1 MSRRELVVLGTAS
14 MVPTRGRNHNGYVLF
29 FDDQAILFD
38 PGEGTQ
44 RQMTLAGVSA
54 TDLTRIALTHLH
66 GDHSLGLAGVAQRLS
81 GDQVRHTVPISF
93 PASGEPWVRHLLDAS
108 AYDHH
113 ERVALQPVTFPPGHA
128 DGAPTAAGGP
138 VATLPRVDG
147 ERGAGP
153 GAPVLTARPLEHRI
167 DAVGYRLDE
176 PDGVSLDPAALTAA
190 GVPPGPAVGRLL
202 REGTLTLDDGRT
214 VHCDTVSVPRPGQS
228 VAFVMDTR
236 LCDAVEALADGVDLL
251 VVESTFLHRDADLA
265 ARWAHLTCRQAAVVA
280 SRAGV
285 RHLVLTHFSQRYRV
299 PDELPLEF
307 EREAREVFDGGL
319 TVAADLDRVPVPPR
333 RRDAG
338 LDR

>member
-14 MVPTRGRNHNGYVLF
+14 MVPTRTRNHNGYVLY
-29 FDDQAILFD
+29 FDDTAILFD

-54 TDLTRIALTHLH
+54 TDLTRIAITHLH

-93 PASGEPWVRHLLDAS
+93 PASGEEWVRHLLDAS

-113 ERVALQPVTFPPGHA
+113 ERVALQPVAFP
-128 DGAPTAAGGP
+128 GGSP
-138 VATLPRVDG
+138 VATLPRVEG
-147 ERGAGP
+147 ERGADP
-153 GAPVLTARPLEHRI
+153 GSPVLTARPLDHRV

-176 PDGVSLDPAALTAA
+176 PDGVSLDPAALAAA

-202 REGTLTLDDGRT
+202 RDGVLVLDDGRT
-214 VHCDTVSVPRPGQS
+214 VRREAVSVPRRGQS

-236 LCDAVEALADGVDLL
+236 LCDAVGELADGVDLL
-251 VVESTFLHRDADLA
+251 VIESTFLHRDAELA
-265 ARWAHLTCRQAAVVA
+265 ARWAHLTCRQAAIVA
-280 SRAGV
+280 ARAGV

-299 PDELPLEF
+299 PDELPDGF

-319 TVAADLDRVPVPPR
+319 TVAADLDRVPLPPR
-333 RRDAG
+333 RRP
-338 LDR
+338 

>member
-1 MSRRELVVLGTAS
+1 VSRRELVVLGTAS
-14 MVPTRGRNHNGYVLF
+14 MVPTRTRNHNGYVLF
-29 FDDQAILFD
+29 FDDTTVLFD

-54 TDLTRIALTHLH
+54 TDLTRIAITHLH
-66 GDHSLGLAGVAQRLS
+66 GDHSLGLAGVVQRLS

-113 ERVALQPVTFPPGHA
+113 ERVVLQPVAFAATTDPADPARPGVPA
-128 DGAPTAAGGP
+128 
-138 VATLPRVDG
+138 VTLPRADG

-153 GAPVLTARPLEHRI
+153 GAPVLTARPLDHRV
-167 DAVGYRLDE
+167 DAVGYRLQE
-176 PDGVSLDPAALTAA
+176 PDGVSLDPAALAAA
-190 GVPPGPAVGRLL
+190 GVPPGPAVGRLARDGVL
-202 REGTLTLDDGRT
+202 VLEDGRT
-214 VHCDTVSVPRPGQS
+214 VRREAVSVPRPGQS

-236 LCDAVEALADGVDLL
+236 LCDAVGELADGVDLL

-265 ARWAHLTCRQAAVVA
+265 ARWAHLTCRQAALVA
-280 SRAGV
+280 ARAGV

-299 PDELPLEF
+299 PDELPDAF

-319 TVAADLDRVPVPPR
+319 TVAADLDRVPLPR
-333 RRDAG
+333 RR
-338 LDR
+338 RP

>member
-1 MSRRELVVLGTAS
+1 VSRRELVVLGTAS
-14 MVPTRGRNHNGYVLF
+14 MVPTRTRNHNGYVLF
-29 FDDQAILFD
+29 FDDAAILFD

-54 TDLTRIALTHLH
+54 TDLTRIAITHLH

-93 PASGEPWVRHLLDAS
+93 PSSGEEWVRHLLHAS

-113 ERVALQPVTFPPGHA
+113 ERVALQPVSFAPGH
-128 DGAPTAAGGP
+128 GP

-153 GAPVLTARPLEHRI
+153 GAPALTARPLDHRI
-167 DAVGYRLDE
+167 DAVGYRLDQ
-176 PDGVSLDPAALTAA
+176 PDGVSLDPAALAAA

-202 REGTLTLDDGRT
+202 REGRITLDDGRT
-214 VHCDTVSVPRPGQS
+214 VHRDAVSVARPGQS

-236 LCDAVEALADGVDLL
+236 LCDAVLELADGVDLL
-251 VVESTFLHRDADLA
+251 VIESTFLHRDAELA

-299 PDELPLEF
+299 PEELPAEF

-319 TVAADLDRVPVPPR
+319 TVASDLDRVPLPR
-333 RRDAG
+333 RR
-338 LDR
+338 R

>member
-1 MSRRELVVLGTAS
+1 MLGTAS
-14 MVPTRGRNHNGYVLF
+14 MVPTRTRNHNGYVLF

-54 TDLTRIALTHLH
+54 TDLTRIAITHLH

-93 PASGEPWVRHLLDAS
+93 PASGEEWVRHLLDAS

-113 ERVALQPVTFPPGHA
+113 ERVALQPVTFPPA
-128 DGAPTAAGGP
+128 GAGAGS
-138 VATLPRVDG
+138 VVTLPRADG

-153 GAPVLTARPLEHRI
+153 DAPVLSARPLDHRV

-176 PDGVSLDPAALTAA
+176 PDGVSLDPAALADA
-190 GVPPGPAVGRLL
+190 GVPSGPEVGRLL
-202 REGTLTLDDGRT
+202 RDGVLVLDDGRT
-214 VHCDTVSVPRPGQS
+214 VRREAVSVPRRGQS

-236 LCDAVEALADGVDLL
+236 LCDAVLGLADGVDLL
-251 VVESTFLHRDADLA
+251 VVESTFLHRDAELA
-265 ARWAHLTCRQAAVVA
+265 ARWAHLTCRQAAIVA
-280 SRAGV
+280 ARAGV

-299 PDELPLEF
+299 PDELPDEF
-307 EREAREVFDGGL
+307 EREAREVYDGGL
-319 TVAADLDRVPVPPR
+319 TVAADLDRVPLPPR
-333 RRDAG
+333 RRPAG
-338 LDR
+338 

>member
-14 MVPTRGRNHNGYVLF
+14 MLPTRRRNHNGYVLF
-29 FDDQAILFD
+29 FDETAILFD

-54 TDLTRIALTHLH
+54 TDLTRIAITHLH

-113 ERVALQPVTFPPGHA
+113 ERVALQPLADPGRG
-128 DGAPTAAGGP
+128 GA
-138 VATLPRVDG
+138 VVVPRVPG
-147 ERGAGP
+147 ERGDVPA
-153 GAPVLTARPLEHRI
+153 APTLTARPLEHRV

-176 PDGVSLDPAALTAA
+176 PDGVSLDPRALAAA
-190 GVPPGPAVGRLL
+190 GVPPGPDVGRLV
-202 REGTLTLDDGRT
+202 RDGSLTLGDGR
-214 VHCDTVSVPRPGQS
+214 VVRRADVSVARPGQS

-236 LCDAVEALADGVDLL
+236 LCDAAAALADGVDLL
-251 VVESTFLHRDADLA
+251 VAESTFLHRDADLA
-265 ARWAHLTCRQAAVVA
+265 ERWGHLTCRQAALLA
-280 SRAGV
+280 AGAGV

-299 PDELPLEF
+299 PDDLPDAF
-307 EREAREVFDGGL
+307 EREAREVFGGAL
-319 TVAADLDRVPVPPR
+319 TVADDLDRVPLPPR
-333 RRDAG
+333 RRPAG
-338 LDR
+338 

>member
-14 MVPTRGRNHNGYVLF
+14 MVPTRTRNHNGYVLF
-29 FDDQAILFD
+29 FDDTAILFD

-54 TDLTRIALTHLH
+54 TDLTRIAITHLH

-81 GDQVRHTVPISF
+81 GDHVRHTVPISF

-113 ERVALQPVTFPPGHA
+113 ERVALQPVAFGAGARPG
-128 DGAPTAAGGP
+128 GGQ
-138 VATLPRVDG
+138 VATLPPMDG

-153 GAPVLTARPLEHRI
+153 GAPVLSARPLDHRV

-176 PDGVSLDPAALTAA
+176 PDGVSLDPAALADA

-202 REGTLTLDDGRT
+202 RDGVLVLDDGRT
-214 VHCDTVSVPRPGQS
+214 VRREAVSVPRRGQS

-236 LCDAVEALADGVDLL
+236 LCDAVLELADGVDML
-251 VVESTFLHRDADLA
+251 VVESTFLHRDAELA
-265 ARWAHLTCRQAAVVA
+265 ARWAHLTCRQAAIVA
-280 SRAGV
+280 ARAGV

-299 PDELPLEF
+299 PDELPDEF
-307 EREAREVFDGGL
+307 EHEAREVFDGGL
-319 TVAADLDRVPVPPR
+319 TVAADLDRVPLPPR
-333 RRDAG
+333 HRP
-338 LDR
+338 

>member
-1 MSRRELVVLGTAS
+1 VSRRELVVLGTAS
-14 MVPTRGRNHNGYVLF
+14 MVPTRTRNHNGYVVF
-29 FDDQAILFD
+29 FDDTAILFD

-54 TDLTRIALTHLH
+54 TDLTRVAITHLH
-66 GDHSLGLAGVAQRLS
+66 GDHCLGLAGVAQRLS

-93 PASGEPWVRHLLDAS
+93 PASGLEQVRHLLDAS

-113 ERVALQPVTFPPGHA
+113 ERVLLQPVAFP
-128 DGAPTAAGGP
+128 GAPAPAER

-153 GAPVLTARPLEHRI
+153 GAPVLSARPLDHRI

-176 PDGVSLDPAALTAA
+176 PDGVSLDPAALAAA
-190 GVPPGPAVGRLL
+190 GVAPGPAVGRLL
-202 REGTLTLDDGRT
+202 RDGVLVLDDGRT
-214 VHCDTVSVPRPGQS
+214 VRREAVSVPRPGQS

-236 LCDAVEALADGVDLL
+236 LCDAVGELADGVDLL
-251 VVESTFLHRDADLA
+251 VVESTFLHRDAELA

-299 PDELPLEF
+299 PDELPEAF

-319 TVAADLDRVPVPPR
+319 TVAADLDRVPLPR
-333 RRDAG
+333 RR
-338 LDR
+338 RP

>member
-1 MSRRELVVLGTAS
+1 MLGTAS
-14 MVPTRGRNHNGYVLF
+14 MVPTRHRNHNGYVLF
-29 FDDQAILFD
+29 FDDTAILFD

-54 TDLTRIALTHLH
+54 TDLTRIAITHLH

-113 ERVALQPVTFPPGHA
+113 ERVALQPVAFPA
-128 DGAPTAAGGP
+128 GAP

-147 ERGAGP
+147 ERGTGNDGT
-153 GAPVLTARPLEHRI
+153 GAPVLTARPLDHRV

-176 PDGVSLDPAALTAA
+176 PDGVSLDPAALGAA
-190 GVPPGPAVGRLL
+190 GVPSGPAVGRLL
-202 REGTLTLDDGRT
+202 RDGVLVLDDGRT
-214 VHCDTVSVPRPGQS
+214 VRREAVSVPRPGQS

-236 LCDAVEALADGVDLL
+236 LCDAVLALADGVDLL

-265 ARWAHLTCRQAAVVA
+265 ARWAHLTCRQAAIVA
-280 SRAGV
+280 ARAGV

-299 PDELPLEF
+299 PDELPDEF

-319 TVAADLDRVPVPPR
+319 TVAADLDRVPLPPR
-333 RRDAG
+333 RRP
-338 LDR
+338 

>member
-14 MVPTRGRNHNGYVLF
+14 MVPTRTRNHNGYVLF
-29 FDDQAILFD
+29 FDDAAILFD

-54 TDLTRIALTHLH
+54 TDLTRIAVTHLH

-113 ERVALQPVTFPPGHA
+113 ERVALQPVAFP
-128 DGAPTAAGGP
+128 GGSR
-138 VATLPRVDG
+138 VATLPRADG

-153 GAPVLTARPLEHRI
+153 GAPVLTARPLDHRV

-176 PDGVSLDPAALTAA
+176 PDEVSLDPAALAAA
-190 GVPPGPAVGRLL
+190 GVPSGPAVGRLL
-202 REGTLTLDDGRT
+202 RDGVLVLDDGRT
-214 VHCDTVSVPRPGQS
+214 VRREAVSVPRPGQS

-236 LCDAVEALADGVDLL
+236 LCDAVGELADGVDLL
-251 VVESTFLHRDADLA
+251 VIESTFLRRDADLA
-265 ARWAHLTCRQAAVVA
+265 ARWAHLTCRQAAIVA
-280 SRAGV
+280 ARAGA

-299 PDELPLEF
+299 PDELPAAF

-319 TVAADLDRVPVPPR
+319 TVAADLDRVSLPPR
-333 RRDAG
+333 RRLTVG
-338 LDR
+338 

>member
-1 MSRRELVVLGTAS
+1 MLGTAS
-14 MVPTRGRNHNGYVLF
+14 MVPTRTRNHNGHVLF
-29 FDDQAILFD
+29 FDDTTILFD

-54 TDLTRIALTHLH
+54 TDLTRIAITHLH

-93 PASGEPWVRHLLDAS
+93 PASGQEWVRHLLDAS

-113 ERVALQPVTFPPGHA
+113 ERVALQPVAFRAGAHAGAAGA
-128 DGAPTAAGGP
+128 DGEARDGAVPRAVLT
-138 VATLPRVDG
+138 RVDG

-153 GAPVLTARPLEHRI
+153 GAPVLTARPLEHRV

-176 PDGVSLDPAALTAA
+176 PDGVSLDPEALAAA
-190 GVPPGPAVGRLL
+190 GVPSGPAVGRLL
-202 REGTLTLDDGRT
+202 RDGVVTLDDGRT
-214 VHCDTVSVPRPGQS
+214 VRRDAVSVPRQGQS

-236 LCDAVEALADGVDLL
+236 LCDAVLALADGVDLL
-251 VVESTFLHRDADLA
+251 VVESTFLHRDAELA

-299 PDELPLEF
+299 PDELPDGF

-319 TVAADLDRVPVPPR
+319 TVAADLDRVPLPPR
-333 RRDAG
+333 PRAG
-338 LDR
+338 RAR